1 MKKEKKTEQLPAII
15 SHFAF
20 GEQWLEKDE
29 YIGFKP
35 IDGTNWR
42 SEKELFYDRTSR
54 DPKFMT
60 LTNGQE
66 AIFVYVHGFRIPE
79 APLVIALGS
88 DATRGRVVFCQRIPD
103 MERIAIHY

>member
-1 MKKEKKTEQLPAII
+1 MGKQKKTEHLPAVV

-42 SEKELFYDRTSR
+42 SEKESFYDRTSR
-54 DPKFMT
+54 DPKFYDSDK
-60 LTNGQE
+60 LTRSYLCLCSW
-66 AIFVYVHGFRIPE
+66 I
-79 APLVIALGS
+79 
-88 DATRGRVVFCQRIPD
+88 
-103 MERIAIHY
+103 